1 MLLKGSLANTTN
13 VSQAGE
19 TVLMSPVLKRQK
31 SEKMKSKSFFVFF
44 VFFKFTQVRI
54 YNKGFVS
61 KDSCFKVLQWLVLFV
76 KIGCFWKK
84 LYVVFGGGEIAL

>member
-1 MLLKGSLANTTN
+1 MHIY

-19 TVLMSPVLKRQK
+19 TVLMSQILKRQK

-44 VFFKFTQVRI
+44 VFFNFSQVRI
-54 YNKGFVS
+54 YNKGFVL

-76 KIGCFWKK
+76 KLGCFWKK
-84 LYVVFGGGEIAL
+84 LYVFFGGGEIAL

>member
-1 MLLKGSLANTTN
+1 MSG
-13 VSQAGE
+13 AGR
-19 TVLMSPVLKRQK
+19 TVLMSAILKRQK
-31 SEKMKSKSFFVFF
+31 SEKMKSMSFFVFL
-44 VFFKFTQVRI
+44 VFFQFIQVRI

-76 KIGCFWKK
+76 KLGCFWKE